1 MNAKTFIKQ
10 KTQTNTKLRL
20 FSLYVD
26 FAASLRAK
34 WASGTITKL
43 VGPRWKTCSEMWN
56 LDSFKVSQQKIGR
69 IILQDAAAA
78 DVLIVALSSLDQR
91 EPNLVEW
98 LNALTGRKAQRPAP
112 GLFIG
117 LLGDEDHDAGEL
129 RWTVQ
134 QFIGCA
140 QKMGMDFIWHW
151 MGQEAISET
160 TWLTDNMEKFLSR
173 KESQFNMA
181 LLQGTAAGV
190 DQLPEAVGL

>member
-1 MNAKTFIKQ
+1 MNTETFIKPEMPA
-10 KTQTNTKLRL
+10 NTKLRL

-26 FAASLRAK
+26 FAASVRAR

-43 VGPRWKTCSEMWN
+43 VGPRWKTCSETWN
-56 LDSFKVSQQKIGR
+56 LDSFKASQQKIGR

-91 EPNLVEW
+91 EPKLVEW
-98 LNALTGRKAQRPAP
+98 LNALAGRKSQRPSS

-134 QFIGCA
+134 QFIRCA

-181 LLQGTAAGV
+181 WQSA
-190 DQLPEAVGL
+190 